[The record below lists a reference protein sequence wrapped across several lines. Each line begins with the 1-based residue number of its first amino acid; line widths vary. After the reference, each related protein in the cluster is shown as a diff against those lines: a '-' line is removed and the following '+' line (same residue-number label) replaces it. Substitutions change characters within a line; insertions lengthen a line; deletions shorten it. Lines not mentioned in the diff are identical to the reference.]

1 MGALAELNTLFD
13 GLFLGATSV
22 LVCSV
27 GFFFLYASFVI
38 ITDPPALV
46 FRL

>member
-22 LVCSV
+22 LGCSV
-27 GFFFLYASFVI
+27 GFFVCKLCYYH
-38 ITDPPALV
+38 
-46 FRL
+46 